1 MDSNRLVALV
11 SWVKY
16 LLVQKIDPHY
26 ENKSTNLVST
36 IKNVVFYAFL
46 VVRIY

>member
-1 MDSNRLVALV
+1 MDSSRLEALV
-11 SWVKY
+11 SWVEY

-26 ENKSTNLVST
+26 ENKFTNLVLI
-36 IKNVVFYAFL
+36 IKTVVFYAFL